1 MKNKKILSNGMI
13 TALVTIISLVLV
25 FAITLSVFLIV
36 DKPFGETEDE
46 KKEGEVKADYPF
58 RKTIDFTLPSVPE
71 NSATISAGD
80 INSEKALVL
89 NATDSVVLASR
100 QGSQLIYPASMTKV
114 MTLIVVFEN
123 LKNEDSLKEVITI
136 SEEVQMQMESA
147 GSSGF
152 GLKAGEKLTVEDL
165 IYVMILQSDNIAC
178 VTLAEYI
185 AGSEAEFVK
194 LMNAKVREMGLLE
207 GDSEKSPST
216 LFRNSHGLHHQY
228 HYSTCYDMAS
238 IMAYAMKNTF
248 CANVLTSLKYKPSDN
263 FRPNDGITFYNA
275 FLVHGVS
282 EGKISPD
289 NAKFIA
295 GKTGYTEEAGSCL
308 VSVAKGKD
316 GKQYIVVTSH
326 APTTQARL
334 DDQLFLYNTYVK

>member
-1 MKNKKILSNGMI
+1 MNNKKILSNGMI
-13 TALVTIISLVLV
+13 TAIITIILLVIV
-25 FAITLSVFLIV
+25 FAITLAVFMIV
-36 DKPFGETEDE
+36 DKPFGGQAEE
-46 KKEGEVKADYPF
+46 KPSEPKADYPF
-58 RKTIDFTLPSVPE
+58 KQEINFSVPVMPE
-71 NSATISAGD
+71 DSVAISVSD

-89 NATDSVVLASR
+89 NASENKILASR
-100 QGSQLIYPASMTKV
+100 QGSQMIYPASMTKV
-114 MTLIVVFEN
+114 MTLIVVYEN
-123 LKNEDSLKEVITI
+123 LKTEASLKDVLTI
-136 SEEVQMQMESA
+136 SAEVQNDMVAA

-165 IYVMILQSDNIAC
+165 INVMILQSDNIAC
-178 VTLAEYI
+178 VTLAQYI

-194 LMNAKVREMGLLE
+194 LMNAKVREMGLLD
-207 GDSEKSPST
+207 GDAENNPST
-216 LFRNSHGLHHQY
+216 LFQNSHGLHHQY

-275 FLVHGVS
+275 FLVHGIN
-282 EGKISPD
+282 EGKISPK
-289 NAKFIA
+289 NATFIA
-295 GKTGYTEEAGSCL
+295 GKTGSTDEAGKCL

-326 APTTQARL
+326 APTIQERL
-334 DDQLFLYNTYVK
+334 DDHLYLYNTYAG